1 MRILQIVPLY
11 HPHIGGVEYVVKSVA
26 ERLNRIDHDVTV
38 LAGEPEVERPREEVV
53 GDVRV
58 VRWPTWS
65 PGDAYHVPRLRGELR
80 RVLLELARYVDVI
93 HVHSVHSIISMY
105 ALGVVKGLGVR
116 VVVTPYYHGT
126 GHTLFRRLLWIPW
139 RPYVR
144 SLLRNTIIHTVSK
157 LEAKLVERDFGCKAI
172 VIENGVDELVKSFT
186 WIPEDYV
193 MYSGRIERYK
203 NVDLLAR
210 IVKKL
215 NEKYE
220 LNLKL
225 KITGRGPYRGKLEE
239 FLRGLGVPFETE
251 DFKPYKEYIETLS
264 HATLFGLLS
273 ERESYPQSI
282 NEANAIGVPAVVA
295 RSWGLNFGDRR
306 RTLIIDLRKDLDT
319 LADEIYSFLR
329 KTSEENKSLVPTW
342 SEVVQEYIKKL
353 YSDQI

>member
-11 HPHIGGVEYVVKSVA
+11 HPHIGGVEYVAKSIA
-26 ERLNRIDHDVTV
+26 ERLGRMGHDVTV

-80 RVLLELARYVDVI
+80 RVLLELARWADVI

-126 GHTLFRRLLWIPW
+126 GHTPFRRLLWIPW
-139 RPYVR
+139 RLYVKG
-144 SLLRNTIIHTVSK
+144 LLRNTIIHTVSK
-157 LEAKLVERDFGCKAI
+157 LEAELVERDFGCKAI

-186 WIPEDYV
+186 WSPEDYV

-215 NEKYE
+215 NEKHG
-220 LNLKL
+220 LNLRL
-225 KITGRGPYRGKLEE
+225 RIFGRGPYRGRLERLLKE
-239 FLRGLGVPFETE
+239 LGIPFEIG

-273 ERESYPQSI
+273 ERESYSQSV
-282 NEANAIGVPAVVA
+282 NEANAIGVPVITAKP
-295 RSWGLNFGDRR
+295 WGLNFEGRP
-306 RTLIIDLRKDLDT
+306 RTLTIDLRWSVDKI
-319 LADEIYSFLR
+319 ADEVYRLLERAPKEKPADILTWNKIALKYV
-329 KTSEENKSLVPTW
+329 EE
-342 SEVVQEYIKKL
+342 L
-353 YSDQI
+353 YRG

>member
-1 MRILQIVPLY
+1 MNIAFVAPRY

-26 ERLNRIDHDVTV
+26 ERLNRMGHDVAV

-53 GDVRV
+53 GGVRV

-80 RVLLELARYVDVI
+80 RVLLELARYADVI

-105 ALGVVKGLGVR
+105 ALGVVKGLSVR

-139 RPYVR
+139 RLYVR
-144 SLLRNTIIHTVSK
+144 SLLRNTITHTVSK
-157 LEAKLVERDFGCKAI
+157 LEAELVERDFGCKAI

-186 WIPEDYV
+186 WSPEDYV

-215 NEKYE
+215 NEKHR
-220 LNLKL
+220 LNLRL
-225 KITGRGPYRGKLEE
+225 RIFGRGPYRGRLERLLKE
-239 FLRGLGVPFETE
+239 LGIPFEIG

-273 ERESYPQSI
+273 ERESYPQSV
-282 NEANAIGVPAVVA
+282 NEANAIGAPVITAKP
-295 RSWGLNFGDRR
+295 WGLNFEGRP
-306 RTLIIDLRKDLDT
+306 RTLTIDLRWSVDRI
-319 LADEIYSFLR
+319 ADEVYRLLEIAP
-329 KTSEENKSLVPTW
+329 KEKPADTPTW
-342 SEVVQEYIKKL
+342 SDVARAYEERL
-353 YSDQI
+353 YKG

>member
-1 MRILQIVPLY
+1 LNIAFVAPRY

-26 ERLNRIDHDVTV
+26 ERLDRMGHDVTV

-53 GDVRV
+53 GGVRV

-80 RVLLELARYVDVI
+80 GVLLELARWADVI

-105 ALGVVKGLGVR
+105 ALGVVKSLGVR
-116 VVVTPYYHGT
+116 VVVTPHYHST

-139 RPYVR
+139 RLYVR
-144 SLLRNTIIHTVSK
+144 SLLRGCIVHSVSRF
-157 LEAKLVERDFGCKAI
+157 EAKLIKRDLGYNAI
-172 VIENGVDELVKSFT
+172 VIEHGVDELVKSFT
-186 WIPEDYV
+186 WSPEGYV

-215 NEKYE
+215 NEKHG
-220 LNLKL
+220 LNLRL
-225 KITGRGPYRGKLEE
+225 RIFGRGPYRGRLERLLKE
-239 FLRGLGVPFETE
+239 LEVPFEIG

-273 ERESYPQSI
+273 EREAYGQSV
-282 NEANAIGVPAVVA
+282 NEANAIGAPVITAKP
-295 RSWGLNFGDRR
+295 WGLNFEGRP
-306 RTLIIDLRKDLDT
+306 RTLTIDLRWSVDRI
-319 LADEIYSFLR
+319 ADEVYRLLERAPGEKPADI
-329 KTSEENKSLVPTW
+329 PTW
-342 SEVVQEYIKKL
+342 DEIALKYVEEL
-353 YSDQI
+353 YRG